1 MYIYIYM
8 YIYIHGLYVVL
19 PPRDCPRQ
27 AIITTLIT
35 TGNDTGGANIS
46 ILIRMMKDTTINN
59 QHTHAE
65 SYRTKSFFD
74 TVIINPK
81 PYKP

>member
-1 MYIYIYM
+1 MCTNSQREREREIHLYM
-8 YIYIHGLYVVL
+8 YIIYMHGLYVVL

-27 AIITTLIT
+27 AIITTVIT
-35 TGNDTGGANIS
+35 IGNDTGGANIS

-65 SYRTKSFFD
+65 SYRTKFIF
-74 TVIINPK
+74 
-81 PYKP
+81 